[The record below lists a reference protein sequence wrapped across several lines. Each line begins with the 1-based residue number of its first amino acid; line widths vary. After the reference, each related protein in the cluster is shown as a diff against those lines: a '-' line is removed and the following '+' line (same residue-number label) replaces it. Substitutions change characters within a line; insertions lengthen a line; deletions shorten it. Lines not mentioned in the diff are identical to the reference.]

1 MRKLLAVALLGLAV
15 VAVGCGD
22 DDDDPAIQ
30 APGDT
35 QSESSAG
42 EHNDADVE
50 FAQQMIAHHE
60 QAIDMAEL
68 VIAKG
73 ESAEVKALAERIKE
87 AQGPEIEL
95 MRGWLREWGEDEAPT
110 GGMDMGGMDMGGD
123 DAEMMTDEE
132 MSQLEAAEGGE
143 LDRMFLQMMIRH
155 HEGAIAMAESELDEG
170 EFADAKELAQ
180 KIIDDQTAE
189 IEEMRSLLDAGIG

>member
-1 MRKLLAVALLGLAV
+1 MRKLLAVALLGLAL

-22 DDDDPAIQ
+22 DDDPTIE
-30 APGDT
+30 APGGAR
-35 QSESSAG
+35 SESSAG

-50 FAQQMIAHHE
+50 FAQQMIVHHE
-60 QAIDMAEL
+60 QAIEMSDL

-73 ESAEVKALAERIKE
+73 ESAEVKALAGRIKE

-95 MRGWLREWGEDEAPT
+95 MRGWLREWGEDEAPS
-110 GGMDMGGMDMGGD
+110 GGDHGGMDMGGD
-123 DAEMMTDEE
+123 EATMMTDEE

-143 LDRMFLQMMIRH
+143 LDRMFLEMMIRH
-155 HEGAIAMAESELDEG
+155 HESAIAMAETELDEG
-170 EFADAKELAQ
+170 AFADAKELAQ

-189 IEEMRSLLDAGIG
+189 IEEMRSLLGAGVG